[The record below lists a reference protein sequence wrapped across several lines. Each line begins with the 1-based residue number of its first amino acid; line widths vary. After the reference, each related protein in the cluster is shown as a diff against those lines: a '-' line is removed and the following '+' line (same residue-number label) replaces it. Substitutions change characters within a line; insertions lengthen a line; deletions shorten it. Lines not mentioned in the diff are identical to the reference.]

1 MNFQKVSVVYF
12 SGTGG
17 TKRVADAFVAALKQR
32 LLEVMALPID
42 CSSQCHHEDDEQA
55 RFEASDA
62 MILVYAVHAF
72 DAPQP
77 VYRWIEGVS
86 GNGRHTAVISVS
98 GGGDVWPNT
107 GCRQRLI
114 ASLTEKGF
122 VVDYEKMMVMPCNW
136 VVPVNDDMAMHLIQ
150 ALPGKV
156 DKIVG
161 KFLAGEKRHCLQ
173 QLSWLR
179 RKISEQEKIG
189 ARSFAQKMTI
199 DEKCSGC
206 GWCADYC
213 PVNNIRLDEER
224 QIPLFS
230 DDCVMCFRCI
240 YGCPRKA
247 IHSED
252 FQVLKVGFNLKGVE
266 TRMAGKEL
274 KPVTECCKGIA
285 WSGVRRYLDD
295 SDGY

>member
-17 TKRVADAFVAALKQR
+17 TKRVAEASVAALKKR
-32 LLEVMALPID
+32 SHEVLALPVD
-42 CSSQCHHEDDEQA
+42 QSSKCRHEDQERA
-55 RFEASDA
+55 SFEASDA
-62 MILVYAVHAF
+62 MMLVFAVHAF
-72 DAPQP
+72 DAPEP

-86 GNGRHTAVISVS
+86 GNGRRTAVISVS

-114 ASLTEKGF
+114 ARLTEKGF
-122 VVDYEKMMVMPCNW
+122 IVDYEKMMVMPCNW

-150 ALPGKV
+150 AVAGKV
-156 DKIVG
+156 DQIVER
-161 KFLAGEKRHCLQ
+161 FLAGEKRHSPQ

-179 RKISEQEKIG
+179 KKISEQEKIG
-189 ARSFAQKMTI
+189 ARSFAQKMTL
-199 DEKCSGC
+199 DENCSGC

-224 QIPLFS
+224 KIPLFG
-230 DDCVMCFRCI
+230 DNCVMCFRCI

-247 IHSED
+247 MHSED
-252 FQVLKVGFNLKGVE
+252 FQVLKIGFDLKAVE
-266 TRMAGKEL
+266 RRMAGKEL
-274 KPVTECCKGIA
+274 KPVAECCKGIA